1 LRIAAACFRIA
12 AVDSIRPSAHS
23 LLALPLAIVV
33 LREKVHRAQPSTGNR
48 QADANATGNRQADAN
63 ALAALIAGA
72 VRLYECAED
81 PAAPPRLV
89 RHDPRKGSFRD
100 GGRELHFFDGTPA
113 KRRLAVQAD
122 ELGAMLAK
130 LTETA
135 LLARAR

>member
-1 LRIAAACFRIA
+1 MG
-12 AVDSIRPSAHS
+12 STKPSAHG

-33 LREKVHRAQPSTGNR
+33 LREKVCRAQPSTE
-48 QADANATGNRQADAN
+48 NRQADAN

-72 VRLYECAED
+72 IRLYECAED